1 MAKSSSNND
10 PCSRAIQ
17 IIEALPASQCLS
29 DTLIPRE
36 LYQAMFLL
44 NTEPKQSHGGPIWLI
59 QMWAYS
65 YFPSIAPEFHPTT
78 VPWSYEE
85 AWMHARFP
93 KGKGVPSFP
102 TCFKLFSESSR
113 RRIPEEFLPF
123 EAKKYGS
130 EDFQKFS
137 SQGLFRGDV
146 AWGSCLQSRDLVV
159 IRCPHASVEAYCPSL
174 VARQFGLVQLL
185 PVSTTWTK
193 NTDWMA
199 QALISKDEAKQ
210 ISVLARER
218 VINFTFIPFSPRSVA
233 SSLFFSCAG
242 IEHIASYEAPKPL
255 QQISLSGKKVTGDS
269 SSQKLATTKV
279 SSNLLIT
286 LVDIVT
292 DRVVTHH
299 AGLAE
304 VAFDLRNQLMRC
316 CQANLLQ
323 DEAFKKAKRSIQS
336 QPPLLMLLT
345 PLEQGVRTSA
355 KRKSSEVEEEVKPIA
370 SPKGAKTSGRKLI
383 KTAAKKPSAKKV
395 KVVEV
400 VLDPPILE
408 VESLDE
414 DLDDAT
420 TLSELTRKVDEQKQ
434 VLSGLIEA
442 LEAEDRAI
450 AKKKFDKLAPAA
462 VLQAKTQA
470 EDAAKLVAAFKAKSE

>member
-1 MAKSSSNND
+1 MASF
-10 PCSRAIQ
+10 
-17 IIEALPASQCLS
+17 LLG
-29 DTLIPRE
+29 E

-44 NTEPKQSHGGPIWLI
+44 NTEPKQSYGGPVWLI

-185 PVSTTWTK
+185 PVPTTWTK

-233 SSLFFSCAG
+233 SSLFFSWW
-242 IEHIASYEAPKPL
+242 ESYMAHFNNEN
-255 QQISLSGKKVTGDS
+255 D
-269 SSQKLATTKV
+269 
-279 SSNLLIT
+279 
-286 LVDIVT
+286 
-292 DRVVTHH
+292 
-299 AGLAE
+299 
-304 VAFDLRNQLMRC
+304 
-316 CQANLLQ
+316 
-323 DEAFKKAKRSIQS
+323 
-336 QPPLLMLLT
+336 
-345 PLEQGVRTSA
+345 
-355 KRKSSEVEEEVKPIA
+355 
-370 SPKGAKTSGRKLI
+370 
-383 KTAAKKPSAKKV
+383 
-395 KVVEV
+395 
-400 VLDPPILE
+400 
-408 VESLDE
+408 
-414 DLDDAT
+414 
-420 TLSELTRKVDEQKQ
+420 
-434 VLSGLIEA
+434 LIEA
-442 LEAEDRAI
+442 L
-450 AKKKFDKLAPAA
+450 
-462 VLQAKTQA
+462 
-470 EDAAKLVAAFKAKSE
+470 